1 MKGSV
6 SIMTKKITA
15 LLLAALLVVSVVPV
29 AGADN
34 SLIST
39 HASDY
44 LSGCAIT
51 TTAEG
56 NRRIAVD
63 YTVYGTDEMTQL
75 GATKVEIQRYD
86 DYEEDWVFYKNLAGS
101 STPNDVSHSA
111 TVYFYGSV
119 GTEYRA
125 VIHAYAKNSQGSD
138 SRAYDGP
145 GVYCW

>member
-51 TTAEG
+51 TVPEG
-56 NRRIAVD
+56 GRKIVVD
-63 YTVYGTDEMTQL
+63 YTVYGTDDMTEL

-86 DYEEDWVFYKNLAGS
+86 DYLEDWVFYKNLAGS
-101 STPNDVSHSA
+101 YTSNDSSHSA
-111 TVYFYGSV
+111 TVSFYGSL

-125 VIHAYAKNSQGSD
+125 VIHAYAKNSKGSD
-138 SRAYDGP
+138 SRAYDGS
-145 GVYCW
+145 GVCCI

>member
-6 SIMTKKITA
+6 SIMKKKMTA
-15 LLLAALLVVSVVPV
+15 LLLAMLLVVSVMPI
-29 AGADN
+29 ATADD

-44 LSGCAIT
+44 LDGCAIT
-51 TTAEG
+51 TVPEG
-56 NRRIAVD
+56 NRKIVVD
-63 YTVYGTDEMTQL
+63 YTVYGTDDMTEL
-75 GATKVEIQRYD
+75 GATKVEIQYYD

-101 STPNDVSHSA
+101 STKNDVSHSA
-111 TVYFYGSV
+111 TVSFYGSV

-125 VIHAYAKNSQGSD
+125 VIHAYAKNKKGSD
-138 SRAYDGP
+138 SRAYDGS